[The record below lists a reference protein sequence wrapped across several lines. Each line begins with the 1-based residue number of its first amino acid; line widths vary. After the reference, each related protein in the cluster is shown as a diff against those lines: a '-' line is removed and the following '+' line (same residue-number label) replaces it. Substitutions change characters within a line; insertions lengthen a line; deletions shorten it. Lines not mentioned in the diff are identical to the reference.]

1 MDRRAGRE
9 GGECEDARDAA
20 AENEM
25 AWNGAARWHAGTWR
39 ARGRMRQSKRE
50 DDKQE
55 EGKENRRER
64 EKGREKEDDE
74 HTGRHS

>member
-39 ARGRMRQSKRE
+39 ARGRMRQSMRE
-50 DDKQE
+50 DKQE
-55 EGKENRRER
+55 EGREDERER
-64 EKGREKEDDE
+64 EKKGKEEDDE

>member
-25 AWNGAARWHAGTWR
+25 AWNGAARWHAGIWR

-50 DDKQE
+50 DDKQG
-55 EGKENRRER
+55 EGERMEKRER
-64 EKGREKEDDE
+64 EGKGKR
-74 HTGRHS
+74 RR